1 MYPKEKLQIKFY
13 GRANFDMDEFIISP
27 LKNIRKIRQVPAHEL
42 TNNKYDLDVY
52 DKQRELMEDT
62 YEALRAKIK
71 QKNARFL
78 PCFLTDFGRCQRVK
92 IEQ

>member
-62 YEALRAKIK
+62 YEALRTKNK
-71 QKNARFL
+71 QKNSSSQMTIFMGFNNCYIL
-78 PCFLTDFGRCQRVK
+78 L
-92 IEQ
+92 